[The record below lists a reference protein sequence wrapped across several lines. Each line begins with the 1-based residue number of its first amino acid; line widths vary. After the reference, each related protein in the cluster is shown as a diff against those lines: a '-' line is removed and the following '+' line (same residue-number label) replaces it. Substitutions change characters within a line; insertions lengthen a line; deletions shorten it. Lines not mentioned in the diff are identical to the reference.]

1 MAPAR
6 DFSNFLISAT
16 ATTQIAPHDGRF
28 DWPHRHLES
37 AYGSACAVDHMI
49 IDYAITFVLTLL
61 AGAWSIP
68 AGILFGLDPMGVY
81 VVATIGGLAFA
92 VVFLAIGQRA
102 HDALFE
108 RVMPGA
114 ADRVSSS
121 RAGEIVQR
129 WGAPG
134 LAIVGGLVLGPT
146 ITLLAAL
153 VLPVDIKRFAM
164 WYAGSTIIGFGL
176 LTAFWAAVL

>member
-1 MAPAR
+1 M
-6 DFSNFLISAT
+6 F
-16 ATTQIAPHDGRF
+16 
-28 DWPHRHLES
+28 
-37 AYGSACAVDHMI
+37 
-49 IDYAITFVLTLL
+49 IDYVITLILSLL

-68 AGILFGLDPMGVY
+68 AGILFGLNPIGVF
-81 VVATIGGLAFA
+81 VVAALGSLAFA
-92 VVFLAIGQRA
+92 GVFLLVGQRT
-102 HDALFE
+102 HDVLFE
-108 RVMPGA
+108 QVMPGA

-134 LAIVGGLVLGPT
+134 LAIVGGLILGPT

-153 VLPVDIKRFAM
+153 VLPVDVKRFAG
-164 WYAGSTIIGFGL
+164 WYVASTIIGFGL